1 MKNIKYILFSITLL
15 LIFNNRVSAASG
27 SLSVSAGQ
35 IYVGDSFT
43 TTVSLSGV
51 ATWNVHVNATGP
63 VKGGCSIND
72 ADSSGTN
79 TSKQYS
85 VKCTSTGTGT
95 ITVTLT
101 GGIGGQN
108 DDVETRISGSKSIS
122 VIARPSG
129 GGVTPSRTTPTTPKR
144 TEPTKSSNTK
154 LEEFGV
160 KGYSISPEFS
170 NDNNN
175 YSLTVPFDTTNISI
189 YTSRT
194 SDKQKVSGNGDKEV
208 KTGDNKF
215 EVVVTAEDGTK
226 RTINLNVNV
235 DTKPITIKLDGK
247 DYTVIKK
254 KEELPNLDIPHEDMP
269 LTIQEQDV
277 SAYRIDKI
285 GYILIGLKN
294 NEGKVQLYKFDS
306 YKNNEKEPTYEL
318 FNYLKIKD
326 MNLVI
331 LEFPTKKIPDGYKK
345 YTEKIGDI
353 EYTVYKLD
361 KDSKYGLIY
370 ATNAETGKTN
380 IYKYEKSENTI
391 QIYEK
396 LTKKANVDKTE
407 KYKKLILIMGTAII
421 ILVLLTTIGFTKKP
435 KDKKQEKSKSENSL
449 TKKDIKK
456 IEKTTKKDE
465 KKNKKKQKKGEPEF

>member
-1 MKNIKYILFSITLL
+1 MKK
-15 LIFNNRVSAASG
+15 LIFCLAFLLFMPVVKAGSYSISASSTSISVGQSVTVYVKVDGAAGKFSASSNN
-27 SLSVSAGQ
+27 
-35 IYVGDSFT
+35 
-43 TTVSLSGV
+43 SGV
-51 ATWNVHVNATGP
+51 LQFNDNSPSVWIDNGSSSFKFIAKNAG
-63 VKGGCSIND
+63 S
-72 ADSSGTN
+72 A
-79 TSKQYS
+79 
-85 VKCTSTGTGT
+85 T
-95 ITVTLT
+95 IT
-101 GGIGGQN
+101 ISPQ
-108 DDVETRISGSKSIS
+108 DVAGYDGNEITGSKSITIS
-122 VIARPSG
+122 VKS
-129 GGVTPSRTTPTTPKR
+129 PSRTTPTTPKR

-175 YSLTVPFDTTNISI
+175 YSLTVPFDTTNITI

-326 MNLVI
+326 MDLVI

-345 YTEKIGDI
+345 YTEKIGDT

-396 LTKKANVDKTE
+396 LTKKATVDKTE
-407 KYKKLILIMGTAII
+407 KYKKLILIMGAAII

>member
-1 MKNIKYILFSITLL
+1 MKRIKYIAFSIIALL
-15 LIFNNRVSAASG
+15 AFNNKVF
-27 SLSVSAGQ
+27 AGAYISTDKSQ
-35 IYVGDSFT
+35 VTPESTFT
-43 TTVSLSGV
+43 VTAGVSGV
-51 ATWNVHVNATGP
+51 ASWNVHVSASGP
-63 VKGGCSIND
+63 VSGCTINAAD
-72 ADSSGTN
+72 ATESATN
-79 TSKQYS
+79 GSKSYS
-85 VKCTSTGTGT
+85 VTCKATGTGT
-95 ITVTLT
+95 ITLRLSGDTT
-101 GGIGGQN
+101 TESGAN
-108 DDVETRISGSKSIS
+108 SAISGTRTVS

-175 YSLTVPFDTTNISI
+175 YSLTVPFDTTNITI

-254 KEELPNLDIPHEDMP
+254 KEELPNLDILHEDMP

-331 LEFPTKKIPDGYKK
+331 LEFPTKKIPSGYKK
-345 YTEKIGDI
+345 YTEKIGDT

-396 LTKKANVDKTE
+396 LTKKATVDKTE
-407 KYKKLILIMGTAII
+407 KYKKLILIMGATII

>member
-1 MKNIKYILFSITLL
+1 MKKIKYIIFSMLTLFT
-15 LIFNNRVSAASG
+15 FNNKVLAGASVYASKSQVTVG
-27 SLSVSAGQ
+27 STFSVTASVSGA
-35 IYVGDSFT
+35 
-43 TTVSLSGV
+43 
-51 ATWNVHVNATGP
+51 AAWNVHVSASGP
-63 VKGGCSIND
+63 VSGCTINAAD
-72 ADSSGTN
+72 ATESATN
-79 TSKQYS
+79 GSKSYS
-85 VKCTSTGTGT
+85 ASCKATGTGT
-95 ITVTLT
+95 ITLKLSGDTT
-101 GGIGGQN
+101 TEAGAN
-108 DDVETRISGSKSIS
+108 SAISGTATVTVVANS
-122 VIARPSG
+122 SG
-129 GGVTPSRTTPTTPKR
+129 GGGGTPTPTTPKKV
-144 TEPTKSSNTK
+144 EPTKSSNTK

-160 KGYSISPEFS
+160 KDYKISPEFS
-170 NDNNN
+170 NGVND
-175 YSLTVPFDTTNISI
+175 YSLTVPYDTTKISI

-194 SDKQKVSGNGDKEV
+194 SDKQKVTGNGEKEV

-215 EVVVTAEDGTK
+215 EVIVTAEDGTRRK
-226 RTINLNVNV
+226 INLNVIV
-235 DTKPITIKLDGK
+235 DSKPIVIKLDGK

-345 YTEKIGDI
+345 YTEKIGDT

-396 LTKKANVDKTE
+396 TVKKKVNDND
-407 KYKKLILIMGTAII
+407 KYKKLII
-421 ILVLLTTIGFTKKP
+421 ILGGVILFLLLLTTIGFTRKP
-435 KDKKQEKSKSENSL
+435 KDKKSKKNDDSL

-456 IEKTTKKDE
+456 IEKTTKKEE
-465 KKNKKKQKKGEPEF
+465 KKNKKKQKKGEPDF